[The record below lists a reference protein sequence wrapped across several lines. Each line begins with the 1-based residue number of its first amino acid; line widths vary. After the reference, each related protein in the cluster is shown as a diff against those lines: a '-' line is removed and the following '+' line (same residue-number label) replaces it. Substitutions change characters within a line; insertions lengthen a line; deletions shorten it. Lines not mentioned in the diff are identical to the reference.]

1 MGRMRTVIDA
11 VTAHVE
17 RTVQLPEHQTQKY
30 AFPLSMTPDR
40 CPMFAVYAV
49 RYPRRII
56 ATPGTYEWDLELEIA
71 WYESGASYG
80 ETAGATDND
89 LPGRMLDTIEAIGDV
104 LETLAVAIPGAPP
117 ASGIDLSPYAT
128 IAVGETTPNQ
138 SMVWRA
144 YYEVTVTGTALRAIP

>member
-1 MGRMRTVIDA
+1 
-11 VTAHVE
+11 
-17 RTVQLPEHQTQKY
+17 
-30 AFPLSMTPDR
+30 
-40 CPMFAVYAV
+40 
-49 RYPRRII
+49 
-56 ATPGTYEWDLELEIA
+56 
-71 WYESGASYG
+71 
-80 ETAGATDND
+80 
-89 LPGRMLDTIEAIGDV
+89 MLDTIEAIGDV